1 MLVAVSDDPNR
12 TFARQS
18 DEKHSEKRYCS
29 ERLLDIAR
37 IKFGAEPFHARYRVP
52 PCNSDVVDEIK
63 ALGSLAVVK
72 RGSAVC
78 LAMPLCR

>member
-1 MLVAVSDDPNR
+1 MKL
-12 TFARQS
+12 
-18 DEKHSEKRYCS
+18 
-29 ERLLDIAR
+29 AR
-37 IKFGAEPFHARYRVP
+37 IKFGTEPSHARYRVP
-52 PCNSDVVDEIK
+52 PCEKDVVDEIK